1 MSKRWTPTR
10 ISQAD
15 RQMAFDAMAP
25 DHYKKRSLT
34 EGLDHLAG
42 EMERK
47 WGVDRLPL
55 LVSEQLRAAFY
66 RQQDLLNDALG
77 SGDLTLIDI
86 QAGGMKRAWQ
96 ALDQAA
102 ARAGQKP
109 LSADVWEV
117 KLPKSG
123 KIVAIVRTSAEAHLV
138 AGPDRET
145 WTLAEIAH
153 LIDGLDGPLGAKRVE
168 DARAPC
174 AHAASLLRAPIVAEI
189 KRVFPGAEITAIHKT
204 ETPEPRTKESFD
216 WAKGDDIPF

>member
-1 MSKRWTPTR
+1 MSKRWKPSR

-34 EGLDHLAG
+34 EGLDHLAA

-66 RQQDLLNDALG
+66 RQQDLLNDALV

-86 QAGGMKRAWQ
+86 QACGMKRAWQ

-102 ARAGQKP
+102 AQAGQQP

-117 KLPKSG
+117 KLPNSG
-123 KIVAIVRTSAEAHLV
+123 KVVAVVRTSAEAHLI

-145 WTLAEIAH
+145 WTLAEIAR
-153 LIDGLDGPLGAKRVE
+153 LIDGLDGK
-168 DARAPC
+168 
-174 AHAASLLRAPIVAEI
+174 VAEI
-189 KRVFPGAEITAIHKT
+189 KRVFPGAQITDIHKT
-204 ETPEPRTKESFD
+204 ETPEPRTKDAFD
-216 WAKGDDIPF
+216 WSKGDDIPF